1 MKYEKKDT
9 ENHMLQ
15 LTVHLDKKE
24 FDDARREAYMN
35 HTDVYPVMGIA
46 SGLATIQD
54 LEKVYGPAV
63 LFDEALSVVIPER
76 FNTYLKESSTRIYGR
91 PEVVDMQFVPGGG
104 VCFRIQAPM
113 FPEVKLG
120 QYKGL
125 AVPYAR
131 NEQQMEFEQAV
142 LQKAC
147 EHVEVEIPEAMTEDK
162 LQAIMAQ
169 QKLSIMQDSVYD
181 LLADMLVI
189 LDEAYVAAGVSRPKS
204 QVRREA
210 TDLMLQT
217 ASAEHE
223 MDWKAFL
230 KEQISAMAE
239 RYHSLPN
246 EFEKIIEDII
256 QKRLDTKK
264 KQTAEAHTEELF
276 KAYLGSLELTEEQWK
291 NQQRA
296 QAAREVCMDLLLDA
310 VSKKEGLEVTEEEI
324 HHAIEEI
331 ADQYGVEPD
340 EAETHIDRDA
350 LVWKL
355 KRDKALRLILDS
367 AVTDEAAK
375 AELDQKKK
383 EEKERLEKEV
393 EIRNQI

>member
-1 MKYEKKDT
+1 MKFEKKDT
-9 ENHMLQ
+9 ENHMLH
-15 LTVHLDKKE
+15 LTVHLDKNE

-76 FNTYLKESSTRIYGR
+76 FNTYLKESGTRIYGR
-91 PEVVDMQFVPGGG
+91 PQVVDMQFVPGGG
-104 VCFRIQAPM
+104 VCFQIQAPM
-113 FPEVKLG
+113 FSEVKLG

-131 NEQQMEFEQAV
+131 DKQQMEFEQAV

-147 EHVEVEIPEAMTEDK
+147 EHVEGEIPEAMTEDK

-246 EFEKIIEDII
+246 DFGKIIDDII

-310 VSKKEGLEVTEEEI
+310 VSKKEGLEVTEDEI

-383 EEKERLEKEV
+383 EEKERMEKEV
-393 EIRNQI
+393 EIRNSI

>member
-1 MKYEKKDT
+1 MKFEKKDT
-9 ENHMLQ
+9 ENHMLH
-15 LTVHLDKKE
+15 LTVHLDKNE

-76 FNTYLKESSTRIYGR
+76 FNTYLKESGTRIYGR

-104 VCFRIQAPM
+104 VCFQIQAPM

-125 AVPYAR
+125 TVPYAR
-131 NEQQMEFEQAV
+131 DKQQMEFEQAV

-147 EHVEVEIPEAMTEDK
+147 EHVEGEIPEAMTEDK

-230 KEQISAMAE
+230 KGQISAMAE

-256 QKRLDTKK
+256 QQRLDTKK

-276 KAYLGSLELTEEQWK
+276 KAYLGSLELSEEQWK

-310 VSKKEGLEVTEEEI
+310 VSKKEGLEVTEDEI

-383 EEKERLEKEV
+383 EEKERMEKEV
-393 EIRNQI
+393 EIRNSI